1 MHILWNDQ
9 IVEREAVKIDIEDRG
24 YQYGDGLYEVVR
36 VYNGHLYMVE
46 EHLDRLWHGAEK
58 IRMHLP
64 FTKEELTANLKK
76 LVELEGFKEGK
87 LYFQVTR
94 GIDSPRNHA
103 LPDPEKVKGVLTA
116 NYRPYERPVEKMEE
130 GITVAVVPD
139 TRWLHCDIKSLS
151 LLGNVLSLDEARRQ
165 GFDDAVLVRDNKV
178 TEASAAN
185 FWIVKDGTVY
195 THPDGQLILPGITKM
210 KIIELAREMGIR
222 VKEEAVSEEELFTAD
237 ECFVS
242 GSLTE
247 IVPVIKVND
256 HIVGTGK
263 PGEITKRLL
272 NAYITSVDTVCG
284 TSKKKGER

>member
-9 IVEREAVKIDIEDRG
+9 IVERGEVKIDIEDRG

-36 VYNGHLYMVE
+36 VYNGHLYMME
-46 EHLDRLWHGAEK
+46 EHLDRLWSGAEK
-58 IRMHLP
+58 IRMQLP
-64 FTKEELTANLKK
+64 FSKEKLATNLKK
-76 LVELEGFKEGK
+76 LVDIEGIREGK

-94 GIDSPRNHA
+94 GVDSPRNHA
-103 LPDPEKVKGVLTA
+103 LPDPKKVRGVLTA
-116 NYRPYERPVEKMEE
+116 NIRPYERPLEKMET

-151 LLGNVLSLDEARRQ
+151 LMGNILSLDEARQ
-165 GFDDAVLVRDNKV
+165 KGFDDAVLVRDGKV

-185 FWIVKDGTVY
+185 FWVVKDGTIY
-195 THPDGQLILPGITKM
+195 THPDGNLILPGITKK
-210 KIIELAREMGIR
+210 KILELARELEIP
-222 VKEEAVSEEELFTAD
+222 VKEEAVYEEELFNAD

-247 IVPVIKVND
+247 IVPVVKVND

-263 PGEITKRLL
+263 PGKITKQLL
-272 NAYITSVDTVCG
+272 NAYIAGVEAVCG
-284 TSKKKGER
+284 TSKSNE

>member
-9 IVEREAVKIDIEDRG
+9 ILERDKVRIDIEDRG

-46 EHLDRLWHGAEK
+46 EHLNRLWSGAEK
-58 IRMHLP
+58 IRMQLP
-64 FTKEELTANLKK
+64 FSKEELTANLKK
-76 LVELEGFKEGK
+76 LVAIEGINEGK

-116 NYRPYERPVEKMEE
+116 NIRPYERPLEKMEK
-130 GITVAVVPD
+130 GISVAVVPD

-151 LLGNVLSLDEARRQ
+151 LLGNVLALDDARRQ

-185 FWIVKDGTVY
+185 FWVVKEGTVY
-195 THPDGQLILPGITKM
+195 THPDGNLILPGITKM
-210 KIIELAREMGIR
+210 KIIELARELGIQ
-222 VKEEAVSEEELFTAD
+222 VKEEAVYEEELVTAD

-247 IVPVIKVND
+247 IVPVVKVND
-256 HIVGTGK
+256 HVIGTGK
-263 PGEITKRLL
+263 PGKITEQLR
-272 NAYITSVDTVCG
+272 NAYIASVDAVCG
-284 TSKKKGER
+284 TAEN

>member
-9 IVEREAVKIDIEDRG
+9 IVEREEVKIDIEDRG

-46 EHLDRLWHGAEK
+46 EHLNRLWSGAEK

-64 FTKEELTANLKK
+64 FTNEALTANLKR
-76 LVELEGFKEGK
+76 LVDIEGIKEGK

-116 NYRPYERPVEKMEE
+116 NIRPYERPVKKMEE
-130 GITVAVVPD
+130 GISVAVVPD

-151 LLGNVLSLDEARRQ
+151 LMGNVLSLDEARRQ
-165 GFDDAVLVRDNKV
+165 GFDDAVLVRDDKV

-185 FWIVKDGTVY
+185 FWVVKEGTVY
-195 THPDGQLILPGITKM
+195 THPDGNLILPGITKK
-210 KIIELAREMGIR
+210 KIIELAGELGIP
-222 VKEEAVSEEELFTAD
+222 VKEEAVYEEELFTAD

-247 IVPVIKVND
+247 IVPVVKVKD
-256 HIVGTGK
+256 HVIGTGK
-263 PGEITKRLL
+263 PGKITEQLR
-272 NAYITSVDTVCG
+272 NAYIASVDAVCR
-284 TSKKKGER
+284 TPEN

>member
-9 IVEREAVKIDIEDRG
+9 IVERGDVKIDIEDRG

-36 VYNGHLYMVE
+36 VYNGHLYMME
-46 EHLDRLWHGAEK
+46 EHLDRLWSGAEK
-58 IRMHLP
+58 IRMQLP
-64 FTKEELTANLKK
+64 FSKEELTTNLKK
-76 LVELEGFKEGK
+76 LVKIEGINEGK

-103 LPDPEKVKGVLTA
+103 LPDPKKVRGVLTA
-116 NYRPYERPVEKMEE
+116 NIRPYERPLEKMET

-151 LLGNVLSLDEARRQ
+151 LMGNVLSLDEARQ
-165 GFDDAVLVRDNKV
+165 KGFDDAVLVRDGKV

-185 FWIVKDGTVY
+185 FWVVKDGTIY
-195 THPDGQLILPGITKM
+195 THPDGNLILPGITKK
-210 KIIELAREMGIR
+210 KILELARELEIP
-222 VKEEAVSEEELFTAD
+222 VKEEAVYEEELFEAD

-247 IVPVIKVND
+247 IVPVVKVND

-263 PGEITKRLL
+263 PGKITKQLL
-272 NAYITSVDTVCG
+272 KAYIAGVEAVCG
-284 TSKKKGER
+284 TSKSND

>member
-1 MHILWNDQ
+1 MNILWNDQ

-36 VYNGHLYMVE
+36 VYNGHLYMVD
-46 EHLDRLWHGAEK
+46 EHLNRLWSGAEK

-76 LVELEGFKEGK
+76 LVEMEAIKEGK

-103 LPDPEKVKGVLTA
+103 LPDPKTVKGVITA
-116 NYRPYERPVEKMEE
+116 NITSYERPVKKMEE

-139 TRWLHCDIKSLS
+139 KRWLHCDIKSLS
-151 LLGNVLSLDEARRQ
+151 LMGNVLSLDEARRK
-165 GFDDAVLVRDNKV
+165 GFEDAVLVRDGNV

-195 THPDGQLILPGITKM
+195 THPDGNLILAGITKM
-210 KIIELAREMGIR
+210 KIIELANELGIP
-222 VKEEAVSEEELFTAD
+222 VKEEAVKEEELFTAD

-242 GSLTE
+242 GSLAE
-247 IVPVIKVND
+247 LVPVVKIND

-263 PGEITKRLL
+263 PGKITKKLL
-272 NAYITSVDTVCG
+272 AAYIASVDSVCG
-284 TSKKKGER
+284 TSGK

>member
-9 IVEREAVKIDIEDRG
+9 IVERGDVKIDIEDRG

-36 VYNGHLYMVE
+36 VYNGHLYMME
-46 EHLDRLWHGAEK
+46 EHLDRLWSGAEK
-58 IRMHLP
+58 IRMQLP
-64 FTKEELTANLKK
+64 FSKEELTTNLKK
-76 LVELEGFKEGK
+76 LVKIEGINEGK

-103 LPDPEKVKGVLTA
+103 LPDPKKVRGVLTA
-116 NYRPYERPVEKMEE
+116 NIRPYERPLEKMET

-151 LLGNVLSLDEARRQ
+151 LMGNVLSLDEARQ
-165 GFDDAVLVRDNKV
+165 KGFDDAVLVRDGKV

-185 FWIVKDGTVY
+185 FWVVKDGTIY
-195 THPDGQLILPGITKM
+195 THPDGNLILPGITKK
-210 KIIELAREMGIR
+210 KILELARELEIP
-222 VKEEAVSEEELFTAD
+222 VKEEAVYEEELFTAD

-247 IVPVIKVND
+247 IVPVVKVND

-263 PGEITKRLL
+263 PGKITKQLL
-272 NAYITSVDTVCG
+272 NAYIASVEAECVTS
-284 TSKKKGER
+284 ENNL

>member
-1 MHILWNDQ
+1 MHVLWNDQ
-9 IVEREAVKIDIEDRG
+9 IVEREEVKIDIEDRG

-46 EHLDRLWHGAEK
+46 EHLNRLWSGAAK
-58 IRMHLP
+58 IRMQLP
-64 FTKEELTANLKK
+64 FSREKLTANLKK
-76 LVELEGFKEGK
+76 LVEIEGIKEGK

-116 NYRPYERPVEKMEE
+116 TISPYERPVKKMET

-139 TRWLHCDIKSLS
+139 TRWLHCEIKSLS
-151 LLGNVLSLDEARRQ
+151 LLGNVLSLDDARRK
-165 GFDDAVLVRDNKV
+165 GFDDAVLVRDDKV

-185 FWIVKDGTVY
+185 FWVVKDGTVY
-195 THPDGQLILPGITKM
+195 THPDSHLILSGITKM
-210 KIIELAREMGIR
+210 KILALARELTIP
-222 VKEEAVSEEELFTAD
+222 VKEEAVYEEELFTAD

-247 IVPVIKVND
+247 IIPVIKVND
-256 HIVGTGK
+256 HIIGAGK
-263 PGEITKRLL
+263 PGEITKQLL
-272 NAYITSVDTVCG
+272 HAYIASVDAECG
-284 TSKKKGER
+284 LAED

>member
-9 IVEREAVKIDIEDRG
+9 IVERGEVKIDIEDRG

-36 VYNGHLYMVE
+36 VYNGHLYMME
-46 EHLDRLWHGAEK
+46 EHLDRLWSGAEK
-58 IRMHLP
+58 IRMQLP
-64 FTKEELTANLKK
+64 FSKEKLATNLKK
-76 LVELEGFKEGK
+76 LVDIEGIREGK

-94 GIDSPRNHA
+94 GVDSPRNHA
-103 LPDPEKVKGVLTA
+103 LPDPKKVRGVLTA
-116 NYRPYERPVEKMEE
+116 NIRPYERPLGKMET

-151 LLGNVLSLDEARRQ
+151 LMGNILSLDEARQ
-165 GFDDAVLVRDNKV
+165 KGFDDAVLVRDGKV

-185 FWIVKDGTVY
+185 FWVVKDGTIY
-195 THPDGQLILPGITKM
+195 THPDGNLILPGITKK
-210 KIIELAREMGIR
+210 KILELARELEIP
-222 VKEEAVSEEELFTAD
+222 VKEEAVYEEELFNAD

-247 IVPVIKVND
+247 IVPVVKVND

-263 PGEITKRLL
+263 PGKITKQLL
-272 NAYITSVDTVCG
+272 NAYIAGVEAVCG
-284 TSKKKGER
+284 TSKSND

>member
-9 IVEREAVKIDIEDRG
+9 IVKREEVKIDIEDRG

-36 VYNGHLYMVE
+36 VYNGRLYMVE
-46 EHLDRLWHGAEK
+46 EHLTRLWSGAEK

-76 LVELEGFKEGK
+76 LVKLEGINEGK
-87 LYFQVTR
+87 LYFQITR

-103 LPDPEKVKGVLTA
+103 LPNPDKVKGVLTA
-116 NYRPYERPVEKMEE
+116 NISSYERPLKKMEE

-151 LLGNVLSLDEARRQ
+151 LMGNILSLDEARRQ
-165 GFDDAVLVRDNKV
+165 GFDDAVLVRDGKV

-185 FWIVKDGTVY
+185 FWVVKDGTVY
-195 THPDGQLILPGITKM
+195 THPDGNLVLPGITKM
-210 KIIELAREMGIR
+210 NIIELAKELNIP
-222 VKEEAVSEEELFTAD
+222 VKEEAVCEEDLFTAD

-247 IVPVIKVND
+247 IVPVVKINE

-263 PGEITKRLL
+263 PGKITKQLL
-272 NAYITSVDTVCG
+272 NAYIKGVDAVCG
-284 TSKKKGER
+284 TSKH

>member
-9 IVEREAVKIDIEDRG
+9 IVEREEVKIDIEDRG

-36 VYNGHLYMVE
+36 VYNGHLYMLE
-46 EHLDRLWHGAEK
+46 EHLNRLWSGAEK
-58 IRMHLP
+58 IRMTLP
-64 FTKEELTANLKK
+64 FSREELILNLKK
-76 LVELEGFKEGK
+76 LVKIEGINEGK

-116 NYRPYERPVEKMEE
+116 NIIPYERPVKKMET
-130 GITVAVVPD
+130 GLTVAVVPD

-151 LLGNVLSLDEARRQ
+151 LLGNVMSLDDARRK
-165 GFDDAVLVRDNKV
+165 GFDDAVLVRDDKV

-185 FWIVKDGTVY
+185 FWVVKDGTLY
-195 THPDGQLILPGITKM
+195 THPDGNLILSGITKM
-210 KIIELAREMGIR
+210 KILELARELNIP
-222 VKEEAVSEEELFTAD
+222 VKEEAVYEEELFTAD

-247 IVPVIKVND
+247 IVPVVKVND
-256 HIVGTGK
+256 HIVGTGR
-263 PGEITKRLL
+263 PGKITKQLT
-272 NAYITSVDTVCG
+272 NAYIAAVDRVCG
-284 TSKKKGER
+284 TSEN